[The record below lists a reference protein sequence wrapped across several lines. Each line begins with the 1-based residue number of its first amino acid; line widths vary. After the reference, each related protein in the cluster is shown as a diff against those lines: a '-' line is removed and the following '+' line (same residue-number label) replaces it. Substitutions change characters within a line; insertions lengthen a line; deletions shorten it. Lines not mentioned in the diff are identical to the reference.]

1 MDPTPLIRST
11 SSLNRISRSL
21 TGFSSGITRA
31 SFLARNI
38 AKNLNTDTRFKK
50 NVIEDEKSFFR
61 KRRENKLRKK
71 REEQIEAQGIGGAV
85 KRQGRILA
93 DSTKGFFTRIL
104 DFLGLTLIGW
114 IVSNVPNII
123 KSITGVVKKIKEI
136 SSNLKNHIQNI
147 TTFLGGMGEKLTEL
161 RDSIDIFNFADSIEN
176 SKKSFV
182 EINNK
187 IEVMN
192 NDFVNS
198 VNRFSDTSDLEKI
211 ADKFD
216 PKIPDQF
223 LEDDPDE
230 TGDEIISTMNKGGI
244 VPGEGNEDTVPAM
257 LTPGEFVITKE
268 ATEKIGTDILAS
280 MNADKGEFTPNLPPS
295 RIDYPRTVTGFREFA
310 RDLRQ
315 WGKDNPYGTK
325 FGKRVEKPSGST
337 VPESDNIEGVLS
349 EIKNLKIPSSKILTK
364 DLIEVSEKLKSKES
378 EMVKG
383 YSSMINSIT
392 GIMES
397 ENGTQIM
404 NTLKQVGDTIKPQ
417 LKDASNQIN
426 DVIETDE
433 FQNTIKIIKTKMK
446 GVVKEITPERRGQI
460 ISVPI
465 SAEPQTSVVPMN
477 TGSRKGVTSKRL
489 NTNEYYKHLTT
500 LITAY
505 T

>member
-1 MDPTPLIRST
+1 MM
-11 SSLNRISRSL
+11 RI
-21 TGFSSGITRA
+21 
-31 SFLARNI
+31 
-38 AKNLNTDTRFKK
+38 
-50 NVIEDEKSFFR
+50 
-61 KRRENKLRKK
+61 
-71 REEQIEAQGIGGAV
+71 Q
-85 KRQGRILA
+85 
-93 DSTKGFFTRIL
+93 
-104 DFLGLTLIGW
+104 
-114 IVSNVPNII
+114 
-123 KSITGVVKKIKEI
+123 
-136 SSNLKNHIQNI
+136 
-147 TTFLGGMGEKLTEL
+147 
-161 RDSIDIFNFADSIEN
+161 
-176 SKKSFV
+176 
-182 EINNK
+182 
-187 IEVMN
+187 
-192 NDFVNS
+192 
-198 VNRFSDTSDLEKI
+198 
-211 ADKFD
+211 
-216 PKIPDQF
+216 
-223 LEDDPDE
+223 
-230 TGDEIISTMNKGGI
+230 
-244 VPGEGNEDTVPAM
+244 
-257 LTPGEFVITKE
+257 
-268 ATEKIGTDILAS
+268 
-280 MNADKGEFTPNLPPS
+280 
-295 RIDYPRTVTGFREFA
+295 
-310 RDLRQ
+310 
-315 WGKDNPYGTK
+315 
-325 FGKRVEKPSGST
+325 
-337 VPESDNIEGVLS
+337 
-349 EIKNLKIPSSKILTK
+349 ILTK